1 LKIAINAVS
10 AKMGGAVTYLSNV
23 LRCLPPPDSGHEFHV
38 FLPPETAEK
47 QVGLAGNIHLLPT
60 KIGRAKWWKR
70 LWWEQATLRRHL
82 KKYRVDALFSTAN
95 FGMFHCPVRQI
106 LLIRTRLYFSKIYL
120 ETFLPPYSL
129 RFRASFR
136 LRRWLCCRS
145 IRWADVVMTPT
156 QAMLEEL
163 RVYADCPLAKTVVNL
178 YGVAASADGDNAHT
192 LPKGDSSPFRLL
204 YISLYAEHK
213 NLTTLLKAL
222 PLVNRDASQTFVL
235 MTTVNP
241 NWEEASRILTHKG
254 DIDLARRR
262 DIAPWVKFVGPFG
275 KKAIEEQY
283 RNADIFVFPSLTESF
298 GHPMVEAMAHGLPV
312 VAADTPVNRELCG
325 DAAIYFSPFEPDHLA
340 QAIHRVAMDPTLRR
354 RLGLEG
360 QRRVRTIFRWDAHVR
375 RILEIARA
383 EQPEVL
389 QESSQ
394 DSLTQRGE
402 ECLLPR
408 TSTNRPV

>member
-1 LKIAINAVS
+1 
-10 AKMGGAVTYLSNV
+10 M
-23 LRCLPPPDSGHEFHV
+23 
-38 FLPPETAEK
+38 
-47 QVGLAGNIHLLPT
+47 
-60 KIGRAKWWKR
+60 
-70 LWWEQATLRRHL
+70 
-82 KKYRVDALFSTAN
+82 DALFSTAN
-95 FGMFHCPVRQI
+95 FGMFHCPVRQF
-106 LLIRTRLYFSKIYL
+106 LLVRIPLYFSTIYL
-120 ETFLPPYSL
+120 ETFLPLHPL
-129 RFRASFR
+129 AFRASFR

-163 RVYADCPLAKTVVNL
+163 RAYVDCPPAKAVVNH
-178 YGVAASADGDNAHT
+178 YGVAEPADGDMVHT
-192 LPKGDSSPFRLL
+192 PPKGDSSSFRLL

-222 PLVNRDASQTFVL
+222 PLINRDATQTFVL

-241 NWEEASRILTHKG
+241 NWEAASCTLTHKD
-254 DIDLARRR
+254 DIDLARRQ
-262 DIAPWVKFVGPFG
+262 DIAPWVKFVGPLG
-275 KKAIEEQY
+275 KKEIEEQY

-312 VAADTPVNRELCG
+312 VAADTPVNREMCG
-325 DAAIYFSPFEPDHLA
+325 DAAIYFSPLEPADLA
-340 QAIHRVAMDPTLRR
+340 QAIHRVATDSPLRR

-360 QRRVRTIFRWDAHVR
+360 QRRARTVFRWDTHVR

-389 QESSQ
+389 QEFSQ

-402 ECLLPR
+402 ECLIPHTITNKPVKLPHHWTEGR
-408 TSTNRPV
+408 APSVPGRSIRNGHG